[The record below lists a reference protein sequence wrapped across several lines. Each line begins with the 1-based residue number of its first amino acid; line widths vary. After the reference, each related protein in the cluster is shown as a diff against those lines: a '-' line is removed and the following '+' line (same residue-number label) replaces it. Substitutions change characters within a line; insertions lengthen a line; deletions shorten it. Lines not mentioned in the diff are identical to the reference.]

1 MAQLGARFL
10 GMEEARGS
18 NPLSSTILRFKVKQ
32 ELNRL
37 KSLNIII
44 DDNIEDGMKPVQEAK
59 IVI

>member
-1 MAQLGARFL
+1 
-10 GMEEARGS
+10 
-18 NPLSSTILRFKVKQ
+18 VKQ